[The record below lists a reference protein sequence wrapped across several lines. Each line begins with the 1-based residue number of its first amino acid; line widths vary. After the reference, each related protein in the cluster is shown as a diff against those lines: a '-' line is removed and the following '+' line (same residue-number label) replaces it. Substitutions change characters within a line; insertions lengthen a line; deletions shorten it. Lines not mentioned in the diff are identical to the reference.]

1 MEELLA
7 AKLKEGYKARM
18 TAGFCWAWN
27 DPNADG
33 TLPLDVNIGSWHKPW
48 NVKGDRGVGGY
59 LSGELWAID
68 PKGFDQIGC
77 VYTAQGFEYDWN
89 GVIFGPDLVWRS
101 GKWLGVLAGSKDPA
115 MRGVSEE
122 AFNQLVRNTYK
133 VLLTRGLTGTV
144 VYSVDPETQQHL
156 HTLV

>member
-1 MEELLA
+1 M
-7 AKLKEGYKARM
+7 
-18 TAGFCWAWN
+18 
-27 DPNADG
+27 
-33 TLPLDVNIGSWHKPW
+33 KPW

-101 GKWLGVLAGSKDPA
+101 GRWVGDLTGSRDPA
-115 MRGVSEE
+115 MRGVSS
-122 AFNQLVRNTYK
+122 NQFEILVKNTYK
-133 VLLTRGLTGTV
+133 VLLTRGLVGTIL
-144 VYSVDPETQQHL
+144 YSVDLETQRYLKHL
-156 HTLV
+156 FSNQKL